1 MTIQGIS
8 CGHVFKISS
17 NGLFHVKECDTI
29 AFGASYQFV
38 PLAVDSF
45 GRLGKEAA
53 RFLDDVGDVAAAD
66 SCASKDTFVRIV
78 RQELS
83 CALCRGDA
91 RMYDN
96 SRISVARGVG
106 FSLGLDRAVDEAG
119 DVYRM

>member
-1 MTIQGIS
+1 M
-8 CGHVFKISS
+8 
-17 NGLFHVKECDTI
+17 
-29 AFGASYQFV
+29 